1 MSGPAEF
8 GDAAGFTGS
17 HVIVTGAASGIGRA
31 CAIAF
36 ATAGATVAALDMDEA
51 GLDRLST
58 EVPNCVAYYA
68 DVTKRASVR
77 DAVRAAADANGPP
90 IACANVAGV
99 YPLTSL
105 DTVTEERYRTIID
118 VNLLG
123 TVLTAQAAV
132 EAMPESGGA
141 IVNFASVDAFMAK
154 PDQLIYSAAKAAIV
168 SVTRSLA
175 VDLAGR
181 RIRVNAVAP
190 GPVRTEPMIK
200 SGRLENVI
208 ARVPLGRVAD
218 PSEIAGVV
226 MWLCGPGSSFIT
238 GETIVASGGLLIR

>member
-1 MSGPAEF
+1 MSGMALD
-8 GDAAGFTGS
+8 DAPGFVGK

-31 CAIAF
+31 CATAF
-36 ATAGATVAALDMDEA
+36 ATAEATVAALDTDEA
-51 GLDRLST
+51 GLASLSA
-58 EVPNCVAYYA
+58 EVPGCIGYPTDITN
-68 DVTKRASVR
+68 RSSVR
-77 DAVRAAADANGPP
+77 EAVSTAVAANGPP
-90 IACANVAGV
+90 VACANVAGV

-105 DTVTEERYRTIID
+105 DTVTEELYRTIMD

-123 TVLTAQAAV
+123 TVLTTQAAV

-175 VDLAGR
+175 VELAGR
-181 RIRVNAVAP
+181 NIRVNAVAP
-190 GPVRTEPMIK
+190 GPVRTEPMVR
-200 SGRLENVI
+200 SGRLQKAME
-208 ARVPLGRVAD
+208 RVPLHRVAE

-226 MWLCGPGSSFIT
+226 RWLCGPESSFIT